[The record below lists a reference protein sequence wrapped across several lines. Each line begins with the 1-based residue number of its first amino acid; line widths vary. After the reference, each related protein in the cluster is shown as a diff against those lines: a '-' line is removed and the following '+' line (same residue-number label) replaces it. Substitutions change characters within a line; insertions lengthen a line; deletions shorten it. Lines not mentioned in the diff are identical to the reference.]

1 MRMVELL
8 VKPVLPAAAAAEG
21 YGAIL
26 EAREKRGDDGTG
38 GDQEIF
44 HVSIPFNM
52 VDATP

>member
-1 MRMVELL
+1 MRMVEFL

-21 YGAIL
+21 DGAIL
-26 EAREKRGDDGTG
+26 KAREKRGDDDAG
-38 GDQEIF
+38 GNQEIF